1 MNNLWLCNVQVFSE
15 RDFQHPEQED
25 LQLFSVSLVSSMT
38 FYSKSCAL
46 KLIKG
51 KKNVYFEV
59 RRIL

>member
-1 MNNLWLCNVQVFSE
+1 MQVFSE